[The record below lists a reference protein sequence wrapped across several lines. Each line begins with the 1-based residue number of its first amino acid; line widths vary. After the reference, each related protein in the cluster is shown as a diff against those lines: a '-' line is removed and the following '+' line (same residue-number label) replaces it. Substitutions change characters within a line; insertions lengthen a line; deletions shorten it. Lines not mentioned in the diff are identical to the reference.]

1 MRLAQVLKLPSMARV
16 TLVHIAQPESEVRG
30 VHIVDFPNPA
40 PWVRA
45 GQVLLTTGYAWPRDD
60 HLQRAMVHQL
70 ADCRLTALG
79 LAVPGFFERM
89 PQAVLDVAI
98 ERGLTLFEIPWI
110 DSFARIVEEI
120 HGAII
125 AEQYR
130 VIQRSEEIHRSLTHA
145 AVEAATLE
153 DLMRVVARQLGHAV
167 SYDDITGHVVAR
179 APTLGSGHV
188 PEAVQD
194 TAYQHWLIEH
204 GYLQRM
210 QRSIRPIVIPP
221 ACGHGRRLAC
231 PVHIK
236 RDWVGV
242 LWIEYADDAS
252 PSELDRRAAEH
263 AAIVIALHEAHQR
276 ARLVIENS
284 VRHGLLAA
292 LLLGQ
297 YETPHQIHER
307 ALTLGVDL
315 DRPHQLAIVAMR
327 VPLPLSQAH
336 FVRREHLGERISRIV
351 QAHGGAAVITLLHD
365 QIPFLVADPAL
376 AQRVWHEIAADDLLL
391 ALGQPCRGVE
401 AIRHMFDA
409 LGQIMPRL
417 AAGVCYGAE
426 DLLIPRLLLGD
437 RAAGQAFVE
446 LMLAPLRANRQ
457 SAVLLDTLLCWITHG
472 FNARTAAETLNVHYK
487 TVVYRLDRITELTG
501 WHLADPALRFQLQL
515 IDRILSLNDK
525 ITR

>member
-1 MRLAQVLKLPSMARV
+1 MRLAQVLKLPSMSRV
-16 TLVHIAQPESEVRG
+16 TLVHVAQPECEVRG

-45 GQVLLTTGYAWPRDD
+45 GQILLTTGYAWPHDD

-79 LAVPGFFERM
+79 LAVPGFFEHM
-89 PQAVLDVAI
+89 PQAVLDVAA
-98 ERGLTLFEIPWI
+98 ERGMTLFEIPWI

-145 AVEAATLE
+145 AVEATTLE
-153 DLMRVVARQLGHAV
+153 DLVRVVARQLGHAV
-167 SYDDITGHVVAR
+167 SYDDITGRVVAC
-179 APTLGSGHV
+179 APASRPSHAS
-188 PEAVQD
+188 EATQD
-194 TAYQHWLIEH
+194 AAYQHWLAEH

-221 ACGHGRRLAC
+221 ACGHDRRLAC

-242 LWIEYADDAS
+242 LWIEYAGGAS
-252 PSELDRRAAEH
+252 PGELDRRAAEH
-263 AAIVIALHEAHQR
+263 AAVVIALHEAHQR
-276 ARLVIENS
+276 ARIGIENS
-284 VRHGLLAA
+284 VRYGLLGA
-292 LLLGQ
+292 LLSGQ
-297 YETPHQIHER
+297 YEAPQQIHER
-307 ALTLGVDL
+307 ALALGVDL
-315 DRPHQLAIVAMR
+315 DRPHQLAVVAMR

-336 FVRREHLGERISRIV
+336 FVRREHLGERISRVV
-351 QAHGGAAVITLLHD
+351 QAHGGAAIVTLLHD

-376 AQRVWHEIAADDLLL
+376 AQRVWREIAADDLLL

-401 AIRHMFDA
+401 AVRQMFDA

-417 AAGVCYGAE
+417 AAGACYDAE

-437 RAAGQAFVE
+437 RTAGQAFVE
-446 LMLAPLRANRQ
+446 MMLTPLRTSRQ
-457 SAVLLDTLLCWITHG
+457 SPVLLDTLRRWINHG
-472 FNARTAAETLNVHYK
+472 FNARATAEVLSVHHK
-487 TVVYRLDRITELTG
+487 TVAYRLDRIAELTG
-501 WHLADPALRFQLQL
+501 WHLADPTIRFQLQL

-525 ITR
+525 SSR